1 MKKGGLVVY
10 IVMIVVGLLG
20 LFFYSKSN
28 QEATV
33 PQQNVSQVETKPKQ
47 TISVAVANHDL
58 EPKSVL
64 KPEDFQIKRVEIDAN
79 SGDARYNL
87 AGRTITDWALRSG
100 IQANSWIQPSLL
112 AEPGSDEYIAMF
124 LKPGN
129 ILYKFIL
136 KKSDSYLLDNLKAG
150 QGVDVYVSYR
160 VHRPGNTV
168 SSIGNGNE
176 SLESRLYSRLK
187 PLMGNKRVLAIR
199 SVNNIIRGTADV
211 AGAVGSNINNKSGEG
226 ELVLELQDNEVKMLK
241 GIGDSDA
248 NIVLFPAVTSADGK
262 SKIKLSAEEATWP
275 VSGDVIFNRFTGTAT
290 SIDELRG

>member
-20 LFFYSKSN
+20 LFFYSQSN
-28 QEATV
+28 KEATV
-33 PQQNVSQVETKPKQ
+33 PQQKISQAETKPKQ

-64 KPEDFQIKRVEIDAN
+64 KAEDFQIKRVEIDAN
-79 SGDARYNL
+79 SSDARYNL
-87 AGRTITDWALRSG
+87 ANKTITDWALKSG
-100 IQANSWIQPSLL
+100 IQANSWIQPGLL

-160 VHRPGNTV
+160 VHRSGNTY
-168 SSIGNGNE
+168 SSNNSE

-199 SVNNIIRGTADV
+199 SVNSILRGTADV
-211 AGAVGSNINNKSGEG
+211 TGTVGSNMNNKSGAG

-275 VSGDVIFNRFTGTAT
+275 VSGDVIFNRFTGTAA
-290 SIDELRG
+290 SVDELRG